1 MTQLLAFVAIAWRPL
16 CMIPLG
22 LVGILGIVAL
32 LAPRWFRGLA
42 TFSGRWVSADKYLQF
57 LDRRV
62 DIDRWFLDR
71 SRAFGAVLLA
81 VVGTLMFI
89 ALR

>member
-1 MTQLLAFVAIAWRPL
+1 MTQLLAFVAIAWQPL
-16 CMIPLG
+16 FMILLG
-22 LVGILGIVAL
+22 LVGIHGVVTL

-42 TFSGRWVSADKYLQF
+42 TFSGRWVSADKHLQF
-57 LDRRV
+57 LDRRI
-62 DIDRWFLDR
+62 DIDRWFLDH

-81 VVGTLMFI
+81 VVGTLMCI